1 MGDCSR
7 ITAGLIAAICGQQAT
22 GGTNPRVILLN
33 YSDIDRSLSV
43 EANGIIS
50 SIVLKDGAI
59 GYEFTS
65 LDNATVGTST
75 YNKGTYFG
83 NFQHDLALRIFS
95 KSEISKKFVNSLNGA
110 RVVAIV
116 ENKAIGEGGSVKYEA
131 YGWDAGL
138 ELNEGTG
145 TTEIADG
152 VVYELT
158 IGSGETSKE
167 GSLPKSVYGA
177 TLAATEVMLTALVTP
192 PND

>member
-7 ITAGLIAAICGQQAT
+7 ITLGLVAAACGKQAT

-33 YSDIDRSLSV
+33 YADIDRALSA
-43 EANGIIS
+43 EADGVIS
-50 SIVLKDGAI
+50 SIVLKEDTL

-65 LDNATVGTST
+65 LDNAAVGTAT
-75 YNKGTYFG
+75 FNKGTYFG
-83 NFQHDLALRIFS
+83 NFQHDLALRVFT
-95 KSEISKKFVNSLNGA
+95 KSEDAKKFVNSLNGA

-116 ENKAIGEGGSVKYEA
+116 ENKEGGAGGAVKYEA

-167 GSLPKSVYGA
+167 GTLPKSVFAA
-177 TLAATEVMLTALVTP
+177 TLAATETMLAALVTTGA
-192 PND
+192 